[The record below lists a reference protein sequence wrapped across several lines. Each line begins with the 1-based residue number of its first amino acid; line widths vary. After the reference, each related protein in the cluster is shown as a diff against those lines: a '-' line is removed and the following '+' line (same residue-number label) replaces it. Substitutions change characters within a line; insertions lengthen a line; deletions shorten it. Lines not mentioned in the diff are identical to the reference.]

1 MRATEAAGAEAAVPG
16 AAGAAAQAG
25 AAGGGKP
32 WWRSAPRVAIIA
44 AAVVAAVIV
53 TMVLTRPS
61 SGTSEVFAEPAASTG
76 QDPVTKSTANDSSP
90 TPSAKPRKPS
100 GGGNSTFEGATPGLY
115 GGTRNSASCDVEK
128 QITYLTGSPERNQ
141 AFAGVLGKKPGQ
153 VPSYLR
159 SLTPL
164 QLAYDTRVTN
174 HGFKDGKATAFQ
186 SVLQAGTAVM
196 VDSYGVPRVRCKCG
210 NPLTEPT
217 PLQGNVKTVG
227 TKWPGY
233 EPSNAVVVKPAKT
246 KIKEFVLRDP
256 KTGKW
261 FKRPEGSTGTTDT
274 PTAPPDETPS
284 GPTTSESPPNGSPSA
299 GEHLDG
305 AIRPPGLGTGTASP
319 GVTGGHRRRR
329 HHRRAERPV
338 PDRHRGHDRR
348 RHDRRRPTGGTT
360 GGDTGQQRVTRG
372 RSHPAGRRRHTAVQL
387 RQTPYGSAAG
397 SRQAARRFVM
407 SPKSNCVLMIRHTGQ
422 PPKQTNPLYMR
433 RAHRRPLTDIPARD
447 RAPPLPVV
455 LLWRD
460 PVYAGSRRHP
470 ARLIPALIAAG
481 TLLSAC
487 GSGADASKSDQ
498 PAAKVTVTPAAGKHL
513 GQARLRDIRTGRRRK
528 AHLGRGQGRQGRHG
542 HRAARR

>member
-1 MRATEAAGAEAAVPG
+1 MTSPPPPDSHPTGPPSGPLSGPSSEPSHEPTQVGPAPGRTPPEEPTEPGSRIPPGGPGEGDGGGGGGGGGSGRGGGGGAG
-16 AAGAAAQAG
+16 G

-76 QDPVTKSTANDSSP
+76 RDPVTKSTANDS
-90 TPSAKPRKPS
+90 TPASSAKPRKPS

-174 HGFKDGKATAFQ
+174 HGFKDGKATGFQ

-299 GEHLDG
+299 GETSTG
-305 AIRPPGLGTGTASP
+305 TSGPPGSDTGTASP
-319 GVTGGHRRRR
+319 ESPADTGGSDTTGG
-329 HHRRAERPV
+329 PS
-338 PDRHRGHDRR
+338 DQS
-348 RHDRRRPTGGTT
+348 PTSSEGTT
-360 GGDTGQQRVTRG
+360 GGDTTGGDSTGGSTGGGTPGSSGSHGGEVTQPG
-372 RSHPAGRRRHTAVQL
+372 GGD
-387 RQTPYGSAAG
+387 TPPS
-397 SRQAARRFVM
+397 S
-407 SPKSNCVLMIRHTGQ
+407 
-422 PPKQTNPLYMR
+422 
-433 RAHRRPLTDIPARD
+433 
-447 RAPPLPVV
+447 
-455 LLWRD
+455 
-460 PVYAGSRRHP
+460 
-470 ARLIPALIAAG
+470 
-481 TLLSAC
+481 
-487 GSGADASKSDQ
+487 
-498 PAAKVTVTPAAGKHL
+498 
-513 GQARLRDIRTGRRRK
+513 
-528 AHLGRGQGRQGRHG
+528 
-542 HRAARR
+542 

>member
-1 MRATEAAGAEAAVPG
+1 MTSPPPPDSHPTGPPSGPLSGPSSEPSHEPTQVGPAPGRTPPEEPTEPGSRIPPGGPGEGDGGGGGGGGSGRGGGGGAG
-16 AAGAAAQAG
+16 G

-53 TMVLTRPS
+53 TMLLTRPGG

-90 TPSAKPRKPS
+90 TSSGKPRKPS

-115 GGTRNSASCDVEK
+115 GGTQNSASCDVEK

-141 AFAGVLGKKPGQ
+141 AFAGVLGEKPGQ

-164 QLAYDTRVTN
+164 QLGYDTRVTN
-174 HGFKDGKATAFQ
+174 HGFKDGKATSFQ

-246 KIKEFVLRDP
+246 KVKEFVLRDP

-274 PTAPPDETPS
+274 PTAPPDKTPS
-284 GPTTSESPPNGSPSA
+284 GPTTSEPPNGSPSA
-299 GEHLDG
+299 GETSTG
-305 AIRPPGLGTGTASP
+305 TSGPPTSDTGTASP
-319 GVTGGHRRRR
+319 ESPADTGGSDTTGGPS
-329 HHRRAERPV
+329 EQP
-338 PDRHRGHDRR
+338 
-348 RHDRRRPTGGTT
+348 PTTSEGTT
-360 GGDTGQQRVTRG
+360 GGDTTGGTPDGGTPGSSGSHGGGVTQSG
-372 RSHPAGRRRHTAVQL
+372 GGG
-387 RQTPYGSAAG
+387 TPPS
-397 SRQAARRFVM
+397 S
-407 SPKSNCVLMIRHTGQ
+407 
-422 PPKQTNPLYMR
+422 
-433 RAHRRPLTDIPARD
+433 
-447 RAPPLPVV
+447 
-455 LLWRD
+455 
-460 PVYAGSRRHP
+460 
-470 ARLIPALIAAG
+470 
-481 TLLSAC
+481 
-487 GSGADASKSDQ
+487 
-498 PAAKVTVTPAAGKHL
+498 
-513 GQARLRDIRTGRRRK
+513 
-528 AHLGRGQGRQGRHG
+528 
-542 HRAARR
+542 